1 MSLLLCRQEHVK
13 RPYFMESMGIH
24 LYSSQELSY
33 VIFNHPMLVLDGFVD
48 ERLLTFLREDLNQGF
63 LALKLERWMK
73 SGENPDE
80 ALMIILQ
87 ECDYY
92 TMAEVGRFRQMA
104 AALRKKHPAD
114 FMRMKADELFSLRQ
128 YGRAVKLYKELLEY
142 PASEHVDDLFF
153 ARIWN
158 NLGSCYARM
167 FQLDKAFEAFANAY
181 QKSHKEEI
189 LERLYDLS
197 QIDSRL
203 ILKPELQGEITEK
216 QQKLWEDKLIRA
228 RQKARESKQVKEL
241 EELFQQDPIKRR
253 EGETQLIYQW
263 KQEYRNMA

>member
-13 RPYFMESMGIH
+13 RPYFMEPMGIH

-33 VIFNHPMLVLDGFVD
+33 VIFNHPMLVLDDFVD
-48 ERLLTFLREDLNQGF
+48 ERLLTFLREELNQGF
-63 LALKLERWMK
+63 LALKLERWLK
-73 SGENPDE
+73 SGESPDE

-92 TMAEVGRFRQMA
+92 SMAEVGRFRQMA

-114 FMRMKADELFSLRQ
+114 FMRMKADELFSLGQ
-128 YGRAVKLYKELLEY
+128 YGRAVKLYKELLDY
-142 PASEHVDDLFF
+142 PPGDHVDDLFF

-167 FQLDKAFEAFANAY
+167 FQLDKAFKAYENAY
-181 QKSHKEEI
+181 KKNQQEII

-197 QIDSRL
+197 RIDNRL
-203 ILKPELQGEITEK
+203 ALSPELQSEITEK

-228 RQKARESKQVKEL
+228 RQKARDSRQVKEL
-241 EELFQQDPIKRR
+241 ETLFQQDSVKRR
-253 EGETQLIYQW
+253 AGETELICQW

>member
-13 RPYFMESMGIH
+13 RPYFMELMGVH

-33 VIFNHPMLVLDGFVD
+33 VIFNHPMLVLDDFVD
-48 ERLLTFLREDLNQGF
+48 ERLLTFLREELDKGF
-63 LALKLERWMK
+63 LALKLERWLK

-87 ECDYY
+87 DCDYY
-92 TMAEVGRFRQMA
+92 SMAEVGRFRQMA

-128 YGRAVKLYKELLEY
+128 YGRAVEIYQKLLEY
-142 PASEHVDDLFF
+142 PQSEQVDDLFF
-153 ARIWN
+153 GRVYN

-167 FQLDKAFEAFANAY
+167 FQLDKAFEAYGNAY
-181 QKSHKEEI
+181 QKNQQDAV

-197 QIDSRL
+197 RIDERL
-203 ILKPELQGEITEK
+203 VLSKDLQEEITDKKKELWE
-216 QQKLWEDKLIRA
+216 QKLKMAREKA
-228 RQKARESKQVKEL
+228 RQSKQVKEL
-241 EELFQQDPIKRR
+241 EALFQQDTVKRQT
-253 EGETQLIYQW
+253 GEANQLYQW
-263 KQEYRNMA
+263 KTEYRNMA

>member
-33 VIFNHPMLVLDGFVD
+33 VIFNHPTLVLDGFVD
-48 ERLLTFLREDLNQGF
+48 ERLLSFLREELNQGF
-63 LALKLERWMK
+63 LALKLERWLK

-92 TMAEVGRFRQMA
+92 SMAEVGRFRQMA

-114 FMRMKADELFSLRQ
+114 FMRMKADELFSLHQ
-128 YGRAVKLYKELLEY
+128 YGRAVKIYQEILEY
-142 PASEHVDDLFF
+142 PSGEFTDDSFF
-153 ARIWN
+153 GRIWN

-167 FQLDKAFEAFANAY
+167 FQLDKAFDAFQNTYRKAGQEAV
-181 QKSHKEEI
+181 
-189 LERLYDLS
+189 LERLYDLTRVDPALTLS
-197 QIDSRL
+197 EDL
-203 ILKPELQGEITEK
+203 AAEITKEK
-216 QQKLWEDKLIRA
+216 EAIWEKRLKKA
-228 RQKARESKQVKEL
+228 KEKARGSEKAKEL
-241 EELFQQDPIKRR
+241 EALFRQDPIKRQK
-253 EGETQLIYQW
+253 GEADLVYQW
-263 KQEYRNMA
+263 KTEYRNMA

>member
-48 ERLLTFLREDLNQGF
+48 ERLLAFLREELNQGF
-63 LALKLERWMK
+63 LALKLERWLK

-92 TMAEVGRFRQMA
+92 SMAEVGRFRQMA
-104 AALRKKHPAD
+104 ATLRKKHPAE
-114 FMRMKADELFSLRQ
+114 FMCMKADELFSLRQ
-128 YGRAVKLYKELLEY
+128 YGRAVKIYQELLEY
-142 PASEHVDDLFF
+142 PAEDSINDTFLGRV
-153 ARIWN
+153 WN

-167 FQLDKAFEAFANAY
+167 FQLDKAFDAFQNAY
-181 QKSHKEEI
+181 RKTEQETV

-197 QIDSRL
+197 RIDSRL
-203 ILKPELQGEITEK
+203 TLGEDLVGEITEAK
-216 QQKLWEDKLIRA
+216 KVIWEKRLG
-228 RQKARESKQVKEL
+228 KAKEKAKGSEKVKEL
-241 EELFQQDPIKRR
+241 DTLFRQDPVKRQ
-253 EGETQLIYQW
+253 EGEAALIYRW
-263 KQEYRNMA
+263 KTEYRNMT